1 MNFTSQAQK
10 IAAGKLEERYLKN
23 RAGESYIAGEDFD
36 FLWSKEEVF
45 DFDCLWAEGKRLDEL
60 ARYFG
65 RPQEEILILA
75 LDRGTKG
82 RIGPR
87 KGGLIGEMPNVRE
100 KDESH

>member
-1 MNFTSQAQK
+1 MKRFG
-10 IAAGKLEERYLKN
+10 AAGMEENALRKLEWQYLKN
-23 RAGESYIAGEDFD
+23 KAGQTYLACEDFN
-36 FLWSKEEVF
+36 FLWTKEEIF

-60 ARYFG
+60 SRYFG

-87 KGGLIGEMPNVRE
+87 KGGLIGEMPNVR
-100 KDESH
+100 